1 MNNLKLDGREY
12 LLELSKMYPSR
23 CAVNSEIVNLK
34 AILSLPKG
42 TEHFLSDLHGEHEAF
57 MHIRCSASGVIR
69 KKVELLFS
77 DTLTVNEC
85 NELVTLIYYPIEKL
99 DQVRDAVDD
108 LGEWYKKILIRLLD
122 VCRLVSSKYTRSK
135 VRKHLKKEAKDYD
148 YIINELLNNDY
159 DIDNKDEYYENIY
172 KNIITIDCAD
182 EVIVAVCQV
191 IKSLVIDHIHIVG
204 DIFDR
209 GPRSDIIIDELMK
222 ENSLD
227 IQWGNHDVLWM
238 GAAAGSRVCIATVL
252 NNSIAYKNLDVIE
265 MGYGISL
272 RPLLQFADEVYKDS
286 DISIFMPKTNEGGD
300 AFVGDDERLIA
311 RMRKAISVIQFKL
324 EGQTILRNHNFNMDD
339 RLLLDK
345 IDFDKGTVLIN
356 GKSYTLKDKDFPT
369 IQTETPYELTSE
381 EFKVMAYLKTAFMR
395 SEKLQRHTRFLY
407 EKGEMYTVFNHN
419 LLFHGCIPLD
429 DNGRFLKLSAAE
441 GKCGRELMNY
451 CDRVARQG
459 YFSKEGTKIKIRGK
473 DFLWFLWCGKNSPL
487 CARTKITTFERLLI
501 EDESVWNE
509 PKNYYYRCW
518 NEENIA
524 EYILKE
530 FSLGG
535 VGSHIINGHIPVR
548 QKKGETPIKANGK
561 VIVIDGGFCKAYHHT
576 TGIAGYTLIY
586 NAKGMY
592 ISAHELFPGKNDAIK
607 NNVDVLSNTVVFEH
621 FNKTIRVDDTDIG
634 VNIRG
639 KINSLLML
647 KSAYE
652 EGIIKEKL
660 IS

>member
-1 MNNLKLDGREY
+1 MNNLKIDDKKY
-12 LLELSKMYPSR
+12 LLELAKMYPNRYS
-23 CAVNSEIVNLK
+23 VNSEIINLK

-42 TEHFLSDLHGEHEAF
+42 TEHFLSDLHGEYEAF
-57 MHIRCSASGVIR
+57 MHIRRSASGVIR
-69 KKVELLFS
+69 KKIEMLFS
-77 DTLTVNEC
+77 DTLTEKERS
-85 NELVTLIYYPIEKL
+85 ELATLIYYPIEKL
-99 DQVRDAVDD
+99 DQLRDAVDN
-108 LGEWYKKILIRLLD
+108 LEKWYKEILMRLLD
-122 VCRLVSSKYTRSK
+122 VCRLVNSKYTRSK

-159 DIDNKDEYYENIY
+159 DIENKDKYYENIY
-172 KNIITIDCAD
+172 KNIIELDCAE
-182 EVIVAVCQV
+182 EVIVAVCSV

-209 GPRSDIIIDELMK
+209 GPRADIIIDELMK

-238 GAAAGSRVCIATVL
+238 GAAAGSKVCIATVL

-265 MGYGISL
+265 IGYGISL
-272 RPLLQFADEVYKDS
+272 RPLLQFADEVYKNS
-286 DISIFMPKTNEGGD
+286 DVSIFMPKNNDCGD

-324 EGQTILRNHNFNMDD
+324 EGQTILRNPDFKMDD
-339 RLLLDK
+339 RLILDK
-345 IDFDKGTVLIN
+345 IDFDKGEVLID
-356 GKSYTLKDKDFPT
+356 GKRYTLKDKDFPT
-369 IQTETPYELTSE
+369 VQIEDPYELTSE
-381 EFKVMAYLKTAFMR
+381 EFEVMKYLKTAFMR
-395 SEKLQRHTRFLY
+395 SEKLQKHALFLY
-407 EKGEMYTVFNHN
+407 EKGAMYTVFNRN

-429 DNGRFLKLSAAE
+429 NNGCFLKIPAAE
-441 GKCGRELMNY
+441 CRSGRELMDY
-451 CDRVARQG
+451 CDRVARHG
-459 YFSKEGTKIKIRGK
+459 YFSKEGTKTKIRGK

-501 EDESVWNE
+501 EDESIWNE

-518 NEENIA
+518 NDENIA

-548 QKKGETPIKANGK
+548 QIKGEAPIKANGK

-592 ISAHELFPGKNDAIK
+592 ISAHELFPGKKDAIK
-607 NNVDVLSNTVVFEH
+607 NNMDVLSDTVVFEH
-621 FNKTIRVDDTDIG
+621 SNNTIRVDDTDIG
-634 VNIRG
+634 KNIRG
-639 KINSLLML
+639 QINSLLML

-660 IS
+660 SS